1 MNLKGIIWLVLLVS
15 LIISIGFVSAAD
27 MNDATTDIVTQS
39 SEIDLTDSNEE
50 DNLEISQG
58 NIISSQEDNSRV
70 IYIGQNK
77 TTDGGNGTLDNP
89 FNSFELACNNLS
101 GEEKLEINVYN
112 GTYYLDSD
120 LKFNTSNLF
129 INGMGD
135 VIIKNLR
142 NERGAY
148 ASFGLTSPSGNFT
161 FSNLT
166 FDGSNCIYIHKN
178 YDRHF
183 LVFNGASNLG
193 VFNNCSFINFNEA
206 LMFSSPFDR
215 KFNYCNFLGEYNYLC
230 LKSSKRM
237 EFNYCCISSG
247 MTLGHSNYYK
257 DSIIIF
263 NNVWLGQNDYPS
275 CTYYTLIDDRGYAH
289 YNQKWPVNKYAIFSS
304 WENYLGNDTFEILG
318 KLTWDDSTTDG
329 IEKLYPLTVKFSSK
343 TGNLPKNTTLVNG
356 TFKVIY
362 KSESKDNHIEV
373 TLDSED
379 IFLDFKNDIQVS
391 AKTIIYG
398 DNQNITI
405 TLPQSSQSIVDISVN
420 ENTYEYQVNGSN
432 SFNFTIPDELLAG
445 TYQVTVK
452 IVDNIIH
459 LYGQDTVE
467 WNISQ
472 IDKELIIQTP
482 SDVNVYDENIFITV
496 LLEDDETGNIT
507 VFVGDKNKT
516 QECFGGNVN
525 IDISDLLV
533 GGNNNI
539 EVYYSGNKKYIN
551 QTKSDQ
557 ITVNRINPK
566 INITTPINPQIFE
579 KININITLPA
589 NATGNI
595 TIYIND
601 KNKTITELNTLNIV
615 DITDLLVSGLNTG
628 YIKYSGDNWWDSQ
641 TRRLTINVAKITP
654 SMDVNII
661 PDTVSREE
669 NFTIKINL
677 PQNTTG
683 KILIKT
689 NEKNYQINVTDD
701 NTINLSSNIMGVN
714 KINITYTGDDNYNP
728 ISKIV
733 NVTVKYDS
741 LLTVSDVF
749 TDYNITNKLVAAL
762 TDINGNI
769 LVNKTVNVIV
779 GNFTENLT
787 TNDGGHVSVD
797 VSSLVPGSYVASIS
811 FAGDEL
817 YEGFN
822 TSANVVVNKVVPNI
836 NISHG
841 ALVPGEKLTI
851 EVEIP
856 YATENVTI
864 IVNGDKNTT
873 KLIDNVATYTID
885 ELAQGTYYV
894 TALYSGDDIC
904 DFTYKTD
911 SFDVVKSTAD
921 LINDLN
927 KIIENQNNTI
937 EAQKDQINTL
947 NDTVN
952 VKESIIDSQAE
963 QINVLNETI
972 IAQNS
977 TIESQSKVID
987 ILNETVIAQNNTIE
1001 SQNNQINTLNDTVN
1015 VKESII
1021 DSQAEQISVLNETV
1035 IAQNSTIESQSKV
1048 IDILNETVIAQN
1060 STIESQ
1066 KYQIATLNDTVN
1078 SQNSTSVI
1086 QAQKDRINELNEI
1099 INNQNSTIISQKDQ
1113 INILNNIVIEQ
1124 NKTIDKSLNPIATNI
1139 FVGNISTAATTAKY
1153 FIISLLDANNTALVN
1168 KTVKFTVNGKTYSV
1182 VTNASG
1188 VATVKALYSTAGT
1201 RYYTFSFLGETGYSA
1216 SIASAKV
1223 VVSKKATKLNAPKKT
1238 FKAKTKTKKVQQKPI
1253 KKE

>member
-27 MNDATTDIVTQS
+27 VNDTTADIVTQS

-50 DNLEISQG
+50 DNLEISQE
-58 NIISSQEDNSRV
+58 NLISSQDDSCV
-70 IYIGQNK
+70 IYVGQNK
-77 TTDGGNGTLDNP
+77 TTDGGNGTQDNP

-101 GEEKLEINVYN
+101 GEDKAEINVYN

-129 INGMGD
+129 INGMGE

-142 NERGAY
+142 NEPGAF
-148 ASFGLTSPSGNFT
+148 ASFGLTSSSGNFT

-166 FDGSNCIYIHKN
+166 FDGSNCIYLHKN
-178 YDRHF
+178 SDRHF

-193 VFNNCSFINFNEA
+193 IFNNCSFINFNEA
-206 LMFSSPFDR
+206 LMFSSPFNK
-215 KFNYCNFLGEYNYLC
+215 KFNYCNFLGQYNYLC
-230 LKSSKRM
+230 TKSSKRM

-257 DSIIIF
+257 DSIITF

-275 CTYYTLIDDRGYAH
+275 CIYYTLVDDRGYCH
-289 YNQKWPVNKYAIFSS
+289 NQRWPVTKQAKFSS
-304 WENYLGNDTFEILG
+304 WENYLGNDTFEIVG
-318 KLTWDDSTTDG
+318 KLTWDDGTTDG

-343 TGNLPKNTTLVNG
+343 IGTLPQNTTLVNG
-356 TFKVIY
+356 EFKVIY

-391 AKTIIYG
+391 TKPIIYG
-398 DNQNITI
+398 EDQNITI
-405 TLPQSSQSIVDISVN
+405 TLPQSSQGIAYISLN
-420 ENTYEYQVNGSN
+420 NNTYEYEINSSS
-432 SFNFTIPDELLAG
+432 SFNFTVPDELLAG

-452 IVDNIIH
+452 IVDNITH
-459 LYGQDTVE
+459 LYGQDIVE

-472 IDKELIIQTP
+472 IDNELIIQTP
-482 SDVNVYDENIFITV
+482 ADANVDDENIFIIV

-507 VFVGDKNKT
+507 VFAGDKNKT
-516 QECFGGNVN
+516 QECFGGNVD
-525 IDISDLLV
+525 IDILDLIV

-539 EVYYSGNKKYIN
+539 KVYYSGNNKYTN

-566 INITTPINPQIFE
+566 INITTPINPHIFE
-579 KININITLPA
+579 KININITLPT

-601 KNKTITELNTLNIV
+601 KNKTINELNELNIV
-615 DITDLLVSGLNTG
+615 DITDLLVCGLNTG

-641 TRRLTINVAKITP
+641 TKRLTVNLTKITP

-689 NEKNYQINVTDD
+689 NEKNYQINVTDN
-701 NTINLSSNIMGVN
+701 NTINLSSNIMGIN
-714 KINITYTGDDNYNP
+714 KINITYTGDDNYNS

-733 NVTVKYDS
+733 NVAVKYDS
-741 LLTVSDVF
+741 LLTTSDVF
-749 TDYNITNKLVAAL
+749 ADYNITNELVVAL
-762 TDINGNI
+762 TDVNGNV
-769 LVNKTVNVIV
+769 LVNKTVNIIV
-779 GNFTENLT
+779 GNIAENLT
-787 TNDGGHVSVD
+787 TNDEGQVSVD
-797 VSSLVPGSYVASIS
+797 VSSLVPDSYVASIS

-817 YEGFN
+817 YEGVN
-822 TSANVVVNKVVPNI
+822 TSANVVINKVVPNI

-873 KLIDNVATYTID
+873 KLVENTATYTID
-885 ELAQGTYYV
+885 ELAQGTYYITV
-894 TALYSGDDIC
+894 LYSGDDIC

-911 SFDVVKSTAD
+911 SFDVVKSTVD
-921 LINDLN
+921 LINNLN
-927 KIIENQNNTI
+927 KIIDNQNSTI
-937 EAQKDQINTL
+937 ESQKDQIAIL

-952 VKESIIDSQAE
+952 VKESIIDSQVE
-963 QINVLNETI
+963 QISVLNETV
-972 IAQNS
+972 IAQDS

-987 ILNETVIAQNNTIE
+987 
-1001 SQNNQINTLNDTVN
+1001 
-1015 VKESII
+1015 
-1021 DSQAEQISVLNETV
+1021 VLNETV
-1035 IAQNSTIESQSKV
+1035 IAQNSTIESQK
-1048 IDILNETVIAQN
+1048 D
-1060 STIESQ
+1060 
-1066 KYQIATLNDTVN
+1066 QIAILNDTVN

-1099 INNQNSTIISQKDQ
+1099 INNQNRTIEAQKDQ
-1113 INILNNIVIEQ
+1113 IAVLNDTVNSQNSTSVIQAQKDRINELNVIINSQNSTITAQKEKINILNETIVAQ
-1124 NKTIDKSLNPIATNI
+1124 NKTMSMTLNPVATSI
-1139 FVGNISTAATTAKY
+1139 LVGNISTTATTAKY
-1153 FIISLLDANNTALVN
+1153 FIISLVDANNVPLAN
-1168 KTVKFTVNGKTYSV
+1168 KTVKFTVNGKTDSV
-1182 VTNASG
+1182 VTNG
-1188 VATVKALYSTAGT
+1188 
-1201 RYYTFSFLGETGYSA
+1201 
-1216 SIASAKV
+1216 
-1223 VVSKKATKLNAPKKT
+1223 
-1238 FKAKTKTKKVQQKPI
+1238 
-1253 KKE
+1253 